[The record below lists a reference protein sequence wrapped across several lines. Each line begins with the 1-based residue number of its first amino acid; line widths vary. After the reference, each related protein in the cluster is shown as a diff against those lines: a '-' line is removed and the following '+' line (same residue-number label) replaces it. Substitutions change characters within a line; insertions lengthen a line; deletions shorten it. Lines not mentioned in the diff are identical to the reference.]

1 MMLAGIL
8 PAEPLRLA
16 GRDLMDAM
24 KMRVAG
30 WAMTVLA
37 GAALLSGGCS
47 RPRHIDY
54 SVPLRFEVKV
64 TSSGEPQP
72 GVAIYLRRIS
82 GNERPEEAADQGEQ
96 LGLTDSEGI
105 LNERY
110 MLLWGHAPGTSV
122 PSGPGLALTLV
133 RAGCR
138 EASLPFE
145 WQSLPQEDGYRVLR
159 VAPAI
164 CEESEE

>member
-1 MMLAGIL
+1 MA
-8 PAEPLRLA
+8 
-16 GRDLMDAM
+16 
-24 KMRVAG
+24 
-30 WAMTVLA
+30 VLA
-37 GAALLSGGCS
+37 GAALLSSGCS

-64 TSSGEPQP
+64 TSGGELQP

-82 GNERPEEAADQGEQ
+82 GNERPEGAADHGDQ
-96 LGLTDSEGI
+96 LGVTDSEGI
-105 LNERY
+105 LNKRH

-138 EASLPFE
+138 ETSVPFE
-145 WQSLPQEDGYRVLR
+145 WQSLPQEHGYRVLR
-159 VAPAI
+159 VTTAI
-164 CEESEE
+164 CEELDQ